1 MLLNAWIAV
10 TVIAV
15 ITVFFTITRRIDGI
29 IGGFAS
35 FGLGALSAYG
45 ALSLTTIESG
55 TEQSAAAPELAII
68 GLAII
73 VIGVVYLFDDVVGS
87 LDLGRLRGSR

>member
-1 MLLNAWIAV
+1 
-10 TVIAV
+10 V

-45 ALSLTTIESG
+45 ALSLTAVEGG
-55 TEQSAAAPELAII
+55 TEKAVASPELAII
-68 GLAII
+68 GLGII